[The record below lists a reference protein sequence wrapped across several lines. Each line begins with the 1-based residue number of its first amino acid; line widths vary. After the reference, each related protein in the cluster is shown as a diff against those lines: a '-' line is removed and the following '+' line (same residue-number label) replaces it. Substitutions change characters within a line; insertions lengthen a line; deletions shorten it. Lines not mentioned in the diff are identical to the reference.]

1 MELTDPTVAII
12 LYLALVNFV
21 SFYLMGSDKKKAIN
35 RKRRTPEKTLFLWG
49 IIGGSIG
56 SILGMKTFR
65 HKTRH
70 LSFTLGMPL
79 IFLVETTIAIIYIIP
94 NIF

>member
-1 MELTDPTVAII
+1 MELTDPII
-12 LYLALVNFV
+12 LILLYLTPINFI
-21 SFYLMGSDKKKAIN
+21 SFYLMGSDKRKAIN
-35 RKRRTPEKTLFLWG
+35 RKRRIPEKTLFMWA

-56 SILGMKTFR
+56 SMIGMKTFR

-79 IFLVETTIAIIYIIP
+79 IFLVETSIATIYLIP